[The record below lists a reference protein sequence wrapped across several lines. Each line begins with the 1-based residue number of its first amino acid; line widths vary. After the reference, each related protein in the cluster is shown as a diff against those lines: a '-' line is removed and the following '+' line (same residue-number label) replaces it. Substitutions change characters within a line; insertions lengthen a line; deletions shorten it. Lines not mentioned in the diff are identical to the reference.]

1 MAETVMIAGENGVA
15 MPHDLPLPSGIA
27 DRLARGELTMVE
39 PGPEKKA
46 SPPARKAS
54 SKSEDK

>member
-39 PGPEKKA
+39 PVPEKKTA
-46 SPPARKAS
+46 PARKAS

>member
-27 DRLARGELTMVE
+27 DRLARGELTMIE
-39 PGPEKKA
+39 PEPEKKTA
-46 SPPARKAS
+46 PARKAP